1 MEPTIKGAWVNG
13 LRVRVVHPAGDS
25 FTTDGPV
32 EYGGGAGFSP
42 TDLLA
47 AALGACSL
55 SVAVMVGER
64 LGCSMAGSQLE
75 ATRKLASQPVRISE
89 IAVVLH
95 LPEDVA
101 DEHRARIQQA
111 AQRCPV
117 RESLHPDIAVQLDFR
132 YDVRP
137 AARLATAPVGE

>member
-1 MEPTIKGAWVNG
+1 MDPIIQGKWVEG
-13 LRVRVVHPAGDS
+13 MRVRMVHPTGDS
-25 FTTDGPV
+25 LLTDGPV

-47 AALGACSL
+47 GALGACAL

-64 LGCSMAGSQLE
+64 LGCTMAGSHME

-95 LPEDVA
+95 LPNVA
-101 DEHRARIQQA
+101 EEQRARIQEA
-111 AQRCPV
+111 ARRCPV

-132 YDVRP
+132 YDVRL
-137 AARLATAPVGE
+137 AALTVATPVG